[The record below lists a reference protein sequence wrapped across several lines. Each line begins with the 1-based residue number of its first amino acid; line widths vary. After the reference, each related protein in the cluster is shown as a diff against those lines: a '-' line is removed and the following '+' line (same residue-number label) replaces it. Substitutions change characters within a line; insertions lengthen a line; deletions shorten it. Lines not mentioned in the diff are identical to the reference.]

1 MEAMQPYLI
10 KVFEEGLDA
19 ENPDATLNSS
29 IAQEIPTSGGNTYGR
44 QVDTYGYSLRGT
56 FDNINRETAIDLR
69 AYILNSDGK
78 WHLVGKDSGGGVR
91 IQPYRCY
98 LLLNGGN
105 RAPSLDMEL
114 EDNLNVIEEP
124 EIDTVK
130 TIDRDGTEQIFD
142 LSGRRLQRSPEH
154 GLYIVNGRKYLKK

>member
-1 MEAMQPYLI
+1 
-10 KVFEEGLDA
+10 
-19 ENPDATLNSS
+19 
-29 IAQEIPTSGGNTYGR
+29 
-44 QVDTYGYSLRGT
+44 
-56 FDNINRETAIDLR
+56 
-69 AYILNSDGK
+69 
-78 WHLVGKDSGGGVR
+78 
-91 IQPYRCY
+91 
-98 LLLNGGN
+98 
-105 RAPSLDMEL
+105 MEL